1 MYDHAV
7 ERLAAAG
14 FRQLTMRQFRRDAA
28 PDETDGEYRCQEDG
42 MVGLGAG
49 ARSYTRALH
58 YSTPWRMVA
67 RNIRGVIDD
76 YQQRMLAG
84 DTAIRHGFFLDEDE
98 RRRRFVIQ
106 SLLFDG
112 LDTQAFA
119 RRFGVDVSEAFDE
132 QWEALRSEGCVV
144 RDGTW
149 IRLTARGVRHADVVG
164 QLFFSARVQQLI
176 EAYEYDS

>member
-7 ERLAAAG
+7 DRLLRCG
-14 FRQLTMRQFRRDAA
+14 FRQLTMRQFRRDARQE
-28 PDETDGEYRCQEDG
+28 ETDSEYRCQQHG

-49 ARSYTRALH
+49 ARSYTNKLH

-67 RNIRGVIDD
+67 RNIRGAIED
-76 YQQRMLAG
+76 YQQRMSMG
-84 DTAIRHGFFLDEDE
+84 DASINHGFFLNEDE

-112 LDTQAFA
+112 LDTMAFEHLFA
-119 RRFGVDVSEAFDE
+119 ADVRALFGQE
-132 QWEALRSEGCVV
+132 WEALSAEKCIREEGPF
-144 RDGTW
+144 
-149 IRLTARGVRHADVVG
+149 IRLTARGVRHADIVG
-164 QLFFSARVQQLI
+164 QLFFSSRVRQLI